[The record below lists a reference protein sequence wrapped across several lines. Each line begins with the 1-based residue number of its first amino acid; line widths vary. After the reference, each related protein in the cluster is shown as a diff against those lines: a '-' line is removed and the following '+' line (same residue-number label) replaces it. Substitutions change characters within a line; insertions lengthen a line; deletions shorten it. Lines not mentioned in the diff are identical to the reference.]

1 MSKPDKLRTRRAMAS
16 SVSGTTLLVMIQLV
30 SRLFTFVANQLVL
43 RNLSP
48 ATLGAATQLE
58 LFMVTIL
65 YFSREAIRLAIQRQP
80 LDSLSFLDISKQE
93 KSRIACDKK
102 TDAQSMATQS
112 IVNMSYL
119 SLGIGIALS
128 ILLGNSYIQF
138 AAEQVAQ
145 TSFYRSSVAIVCLA
159 STLEL
164 CTEPFFAVVHRY
176 MLYKTRATVEMAA
189 AFVKSLTTCGLF
201 IWASWNGNN
210 VGILPFALG
219 HLSYALVL
227 LCGYSAVL
235 SNAAS
240 RWHFSFLPTR
250 IRTRDKSVY
259 VLGMFS
265 SQLISLSA
273 NLFFQSVVKHLL
285 TQGDAMMLAAMSSLE
300 DQGIYFLAS
309 NYGGLIARIV
319 FQPIEESSRT
329 LFSSLL
335 GLSDS
340 NGEESSNVG
349 AAKTHLTDVMK
360 AYGILSALI
369 FPLNPIIIKQ
379 ILHLLGGTEWSGFE
393 VYHLL
398 SLYCFYI
405 PFLAFNGIA
414 EAFVSSAA
422 NGSELRSQAGWMGVF
437 SACFALAAY
446 LFLRIGDLGARG
458 LVYANMVNMTVRI
471 LWSLNFIRKY
481 MHSHDN
487 DITLTEFSLSPYTYI
502 VGFLM
507 TTITI
512 LGPELFHNDIHGL
525 IQAAGFCASYAI
537 LVLYLER
544 TYLRGLYNQVCQTWK
559 QDTSH
564 RKTK

>member
-1 MSKPDKLRTRRAMAS
+1 MSKQDRLRTRRALAS
-16 SVSGTTLLVMIQLV
+16 SVSGTTLLIMIQLV

-80 LDSLSFLDISKQE
+80 LDSASFPDISKQE
-93 KSRIACDKK
+93 KSRIACDKEME
-102 TDAQSMATQS
+102 AQSMATQS

-128 ILLGNSYIQF
+128 ILLGTSYIQF

-145 TSFYRSSVAIVCLA
+145 TSFYRGSVAIVCLA

-201 IWASWNGNN
+201 TWASWNGNN

-227 LCGYSAVL
+227 LCGYSAAL

-240 RWHFSFLPTR
+240 RWHFSFLLSR

-259 VLGMFS
+259 VMGMFS

-285 TQGDAMMLAAMSSLE
+285 TQGDAMMLAAMASLE

-309 NYGGLIARIV
+309 NYGGLIARV
-319 FQPIEESSRT
+319 LFQPIEESSRT

-335 GLSDS
+335 GLSDL
-340 NGEESSNVG
+340 NGEKSSNIE

-369 FPLNPIIIKQ
+369 FPLNPVIIKQ
-379 ILHLLGGTEWSGFE
+379 MLHLLGGTGWAGFE
-393 VYHLL
+393 VYRLL
-398 SLYCFYI
+398 SLYCSYI
-405 PFLAFNGIA
+405 PFLAFNGIT

-446 LFLRIGDLGARG
+446 LFLRVGDLGARG
-458 LVYANMVNMTVRI
+458 LVYANIVNMTVRI
-471 LWSLNFIRKY
+471 LWSLNFIREY
-481 MHSHDN
+481 MHNHDN
-487 DITLTEFSLSPYTYI
+487 DITLTEFGLSPHTYI
-502 VGFLM
+502 AGFLM

-512 LGPELFHNDIHGL
+512 LGPELFHSDSHGL

-537 LVLYLER
+537 LV
-544 TYLRGLYNQVCQTWK
+544 
-559 QDTSH
+559 
-564 RKTK
+564 

>member
-1 MSKPDKLRTRRAMAS
+1 MSKQDRLHTGRALAS
-16 SVSGTTLLVMIQLV
+16 SVSGTTLLVMIQVV
-30 SRLFTFVANQLVL
+30 SRMFTFVANQLVL

-65 YFSREAIRLAIQRQP
+65 YFSREAIRSAIQRQP
-80 LDSLSFLDISKQE
+80 LDSPSLPDISKEE
-93 KSRIACDKK
+93 KSRLACDKEME
-102 TDAQSMATQS
+102 AQSMATQS

-128 ILLGNSYIQF
+128 ILLGTSYTQF

-145 TSFYRSSVAIVCLA
+145 ISFYRGSVAIVCLA
-159 STLEL
+159 SILEL

-189 AFVKSLTTCGLF
+189 AFVRSLTTCGLF

-227 LCGYSAVL
+227 LCGYCTAL

-240 RWHFSFLPTR
+240 RWHFSFLLSR
-250 IRTRDKSVY
+250 IRTRYVEVIPIEYNSAIITGPRDKSVY
-259 VLGMFS
+259 VRGMFS
-265 SQLISLSA
+265 SQLVSLSA

-285 TQGDAMMLAAMSSLE
+285 TQGDTMILAAMSSLE

-309 NYGGLIARIV
+309 NYGGLIARV
-319 FQPIEESSRT
+319 LFQPIEESSRT

-340 NGEESSNVG
+340 NGEKSSNIE
-349 AAKTHLTDVMK
+349 AAKMHLTDVMR

-369 FPLNPIIIKQ
+369 FPLNPVIIKQ
-379 ILHLLGGTEWSGFE
+379 MLHLLGGTAWAGFE
-393 VYHLL
+393 VYRLL

-405 PFLAFNGIA
+405 PFLAFNGIT

-446 LFLRIGDLGARG
+446 LFLRVGDLGARG
-458 LVYANMVNMTVRI
+458 LVYANIVNMTVRI
-471 LWSLNFIRKY
+471 LWSLNFIREY
-481 MHSHDN
+481 MHNHDN
-487 DITLTEFSLSPYTYI
+487 DMTLTEFGLNPHTYTA
-502 VGFLM
+502 GFLM

-512 LGPELFHNDIHGL
+512 LRPELFHSDSHGL
-525 IQAAGFCASYAI
+525 IQAVGFCASYAI
-537 LVLYLER
+537 LV
-544 TYLRGLYNQVCQTWK
+544 
-559 QDTSH
+559 
-564 RKTK
+564 

>member
-1 MSKPDKLRTRRAMAS
+1 MSKPDRPHTRRALAS
-16 SVSGTTLLVMIQLV
+16 SVSGTTVLVMIQLV

-48 ATLGAATQLE
+48 ATLGVATQLE

-80 LDSLSFLDISKQE
+80 LDSLSFPDINRQE
-93 KSRIACDKK
+93 KSRTACDREIE
-102 TDAQSMATQS
+102 AQSMATQS

-128 ILLGNSYIQF
+128 ILLGTSYIQF

-201 IWASWNGNN
+201 IWASRNGNN

-219 HLSYALVL
+219 HLSYASVL
-227 LCGYSAVL
+227 LCGYSAAL
-235 SNAAS
+235 SNATS
-240 RWHFSFLPTR
+240 GWHFSFLLSR
-250 IRTRDKSVY
+250 IRTRDKSFY
-259 VLGMFS
+259 VMGMFS
-265 SQLISLSA
+265 PQLISLSA

-300 DQGIYFLAS
+300 DQGTYFLAS
-309 NYGGLIARIV
+309 NYGGLIARIL

-340 NGEESSNVG
+340 KGEESSNIE

-360 AYGILSALI
+360 AYGILSALV
-369 FPLNPIIIKQ
+369 FPLSPVIIRQ
-379 ILHLLGGTEWSGFE
+379 ILHLLGGTEWAGFE
-393 VYHLL
+393 VYRLL

-405 PFLAFNGIA
+405 PFLAFNGIT

-422 NGSELRSQAGWMGVF
+422 NGSELRLQAGWMGAF

-446 LFLRIGDLGARG
+446 LFLRVGDLGARG
-458 LVYANMVNMTVRI
+458 LVYANIVNMTVRI
-471 LWSLNFIRKY
+471 FWSLTFIRKY
-481 MHSHDN
+481 MHHHDN
-487 DITLTEFSLSPYTYI
+487 DIALTEFGLRPHTYI

-512 LGPELFHNDIHGL
+512 LSPELFHSGFLGL
-525 IQAAGFCASYAI
+525 IQAAGFCAFHAL
-537 LVLYLER
+537 LV
-544 TYLRGLYNQVCQTWK
+544 
-559 QDTSH
+559 
-564 RKTK
+564 

>member
-1 MSKPDKLRTRRAMAS
+1 MSKPDRLRTRRALAS
-16 SVSGTTLLVMIQLV
+16 SVSGTTLLVLIQLV

-48 ATLGAATQLE
+48 ATLGVATQLE

-80 LDSLSFLDISKQE
+80 LDSLSFPDISNQE
-93 KSRIACDKK
+93 KSRIVCDKK

-145 TSFYRSSVAIVCLA
+145 TSFYHSSVAIVCLA
-159 STLEL
+159 SILEL

-227 LCGYSAVL
+227 LCGYSAAL

-240 RWHFSFLPTR
+240 RWHFSFLPSR

-265 SQLISLSA
+265 SKLISLSA
-273 NLFFQSVVKHLL
+273 NLFFQSVVKHML

-309 NYGGLIARIV
+309 NYGGLIARII

-340 NGEESSNVG
+340 NGEESINVD

-369 FPLNPIIIKQ
+369 FPLSPVIIKQ
-379 ILHLLGGTEWSGFE
+379 ILHLLGGTEWAGFE

-405 PFLAFNGIA
+405 PFLAFNGIT

-446 LFLRIGDLGARG
+446 LFLRVGDLGARG
-458 LVYANMVNMTVRI
+458 LVCANMVNMTVRI

-481 MHSHDN
+481 MHNHDN
-487 DITLTEFSLSPYTYI
+487 DITLTEFGMSPHTYI

-512 LGPELFHNDIHGL
+512 LGPELFHNDFHGL
-525 IQAAGFCASYAI
+525 VQAAGFCASYAI
-537 LVLYLER
+537 LV
-544 TYLRGLYNQVCQTWK
+544 
-559 QDTSH
+559 
-564 RKTK
+564 

>member
-537 LVLYLER
+537 LV
-544 TYLRGLYNQVCQTWK
+544 
-559 QDTSH
+559 
-564 RKTK
+564 

>member
-1 MSKPDKLRTRRAMAS
+1 MSKPDRPHTRRALAS

-48 ATLGAATQLE
+48 ATLGVATQLE

-80 LDSLSFLDISKQE
+80 LDSLSFPDINRQE
-93 KSRIACDKK
+93 KSRMACDKEIE
-102 TDAQSMATQS
+102 AQSMATQS

-119 SLGIGIALS
+119 SLGIGIALA
-128 ILLGNSYIQF
+128 ILFGTSYIQF

-145 TSFYRSSVAIVCLA
+145 TSFYHSSVAIVCLA
-159 STLEL
+159 SILEL
-164 CTEPFFAVVHRY
+164 CTEPFFAVVQRY
-176 MLYKTRATVEMAA
+176 TLYKTRATVEMAA
-189 AFVKSLTTCGLF
+189 AFVKSLTMCGLF

-227 LCGYSAVL
+227 LCGYSAAL
-235 SNAAS
+235 SNATS
-240 RWHFSFLPTR
+240 GWQHFSFLPSR

-259 VLGMFS
+259 FVGMFS
-265 SQLISLSA
+265 SQLISLST

-309 NYGGLIARIV
+309 NYGGLIARIL

-340 NGEESSNVG
+340 NGDESSNIE

-369 FPLNPIIIKQ
+369 FPLSPVIIKQ
-379 ILHLLGGTEWSGFE
+379 ILHLLGGTEWAGFE
-393 VYHLL
+393 VYRLL

-405 PFLAFNGIA
+405 PFLAFNGIT

-422 NGSELRSQAGWMGVF
+422 NGSELRSQTGWMGAF
-437 SACFALAAY
+437 SVCFALAAY
-446 LFLRIGDLGARG
+446 LFLRVGDLGARG
-458 LVYANMVNMTVRI
+458 LVYANIVNMAVRI
-471 LWSLNFIRKY
+471 FWSLTFIRKY
-481 MHSHDN
+481 MHHHGN
-487 DITLTEFSLSPYTYI
+487 DITLTEFGLRPHTYI

-507 TTITI
+507 TTITV
-512 LGPELFHNDIHGL
+512 LRPELFHRGFLGL
-525 IQAAGFCASYAI
+525 VQAAVFCAFYA
-537 LVLYLER
+537 LLA
-544 TYLRGLYNQVCQTWK
+544 
-559 QDTSH
+559 
-564 RKTK
+564 

>member
-1 MSKPDKLRTRRAMAS
+1 MSKQDRLRTRRALAS
-16 SVSGTTLLVMIQLV
+16 SMSGTSLLVMIQLV

-80 LDSLSFLDISKQE
+80 LGSPSLPDIGKQN
-93 KSRIACDKK
+93 KSRIACDKEME
-102 TDAQSMATQS
+102 AQSMATQS

-119 SLGIGIALS
+119 SLGTGIALS
-128 ILLGNSYIQF
+128 ILLGTSYIQF

-145 TSFYRSSVAIVCLA
+145 TSFYRGSVAVVCLA

-227 LCGYSAVL
+227 LCGYSAAL
-235 SNAAS
+235 SDAAS
-240 RWHFSFLPTR
+240 RWHFSFLLSR

-265 SQLISLSA
+265 SQLVSLSA
-273 NLFFQSVVKHLL
+273 NLFFQSVVKHFL

-309 NYGGLIARIV
+309 NYGGLIARV
-319 FQPIEESSRT
+319 LFQPIEESSRT

-335 GLSDS
+335 GLSDL
-340 NGEESSNVG
+340 NGEKSSNIE

-369 FPLNPIIIKQ
+369 FPLTPVIIKQ
-379 ILHLLGGTEWSGFE
+379 MLHLLGGTEWAGFE
-393 VYHLL
+393 VYRLL

-405 PFLAFNGIA
+405 PFLAFNGIT

-446 LFLRIGDLGARG
+446 LFLRVGDLGACG
-458 LVYANMVNMTVRI
+458 LVYANIVNMTVRI
-471 LWSLNFIRKY
+471 LWSLNFIREY
-481 MHSHDN
+481 MHNHDN
-487 DITLTEFSLSPYTYI
+487 DITLTEFGLSPHTYI
-502 VGFLM
+502 AGFLM

-512 LGPELFHNDIHGL
+512 LGPELFHSDSHGL

-537 LVLYLER
+537 LV
-544 TYLRGLYNQVCQTWK
+544 
-559 QDTSH
+559 
-564 RKTK
+564 

>member
-1 MSKPDKLRTRRAMAS
+1 MSKQDSLLTRKALAS

-65 YFSREAIRLAIQRQP
+65 YFSREAIRLAILRQP
-80 LDSLSFLDISKQE
+80 LDSPSSPDISKQE
-93 KSRIACDKK
+93 KPRIACDKEME
-102 TDAQSMATQS
+102 AQSMATQS

-119 SLGIGIALS
+119 SLAVGIALS
-128 ILLGNSYIQF
+128 ILLGTFYIQF

-145 TSFYRSSVAIVCLA
+145 TSFYRCSVAIVCLA

-189 AFVKSLTTCGLF
+189 AFVRSLTTCGLLL
-201 IWASWNGNN
+201 WASWDGSN

-219 HLSYALVL
+219 HLFYALVL
-227 LCGYSAVL
+227 LCGYSAAL
-235 SNAAS
+235 SNSAS
-240 RWHFSFLPTR
+240 RWHFSFLPSR
-250 IRTRDKSVY
+250 IRSRDNKSVY
-259 VLGMFS
+259 ILGMFS

-309 NYGGLIARIV
+309 NYGGLIARV
-319 FQPIEESSRT
+319 LFQPIEESSRT

-335 GLSDS
+335 GLSDV
-340 NGEESSNVG
+340 NGENPSNIE

-360 AYGILSALI
+360 AYGILSAFI
-369 FPLNPIIIKQ
+369 FPLNPVIIKQ
-379 ILHLLGGTEWSGFE
+379 ILHLLGGTEWAGSE
-393 VYHLL
+393 VYRLL

-405 PFLAFNGIA
+405 PFLAFNGIT

-446 LFLRIGDLGARG
+446 LFLSVGDLGARG
-458 LVYANMVNMTVRI
+458 LVYANIVNMTVRI
-471 LWSLNFIRKY
+471 LWSLHFIREY
-481 MHSHDN
+481 MHHHDN
-487 DITLTEFSLSPYTYI
+487 DITLTELCLSPHTYI
-502 VGFLM
+502 TGFLM

-512 LGPELFHNDIHGL
+512 LGPELFHSDSHGL
-525 IQAAGFCASYAI
+525 IGAAGFCASYII
-537 LVLYLER
+537 LM
-544 TYLRGLYNQVCQTWK
+544 
-559 QDTSH
+559 
-564 RKTK
+564 